1 MLLDEKE
8 TESARIESRKTI
20 DLTQFVSL
28 YGIPVLYH
36 EKPCLEVPGADLAE
50 EALIALRAARQQ
62 RRPTPRFGVLM
73 AHDGNDLM
81 SPAYCCKCPPIW
93 RSDKMGLEKSME
105 DTRSTL
111 KTLVETTF
119 DSVEGY
125 RKAAETAN
133 SPQLKAVLTQQAQK
147 RQSTLDAL
155 NQELV
160 RVGGDRVT
168 SGTTAGGLHR
178 LWADIT
184 SMFEKGDEAAAERA
198 EEGEDYLA
206 KKFETALEER
216 DLDPA
221 SRAVIEK
228 ASLEVREG
236 ERLTDQLASQYD

>member
-1 MLLDEKE
+1 M
-8 TESARIESRKTI
+8 
-20 DLTQFVSL
+20 
-28 YGIPVLYH
+28 
-36 EKPCLEVPGADLAE
+36 
-50 EALIALRAARQQ
+50 EA
-62 RRPTPRFGVLM
+62 
-73 AHDGNDLM
+73 
-81 SPAYCCKCPPIW
+81 
-93 RSDKMGLEKSME
+93 
-105 DTRSTL
+105 TRSTM
-111 KTLVETTF
+111 KSLVETTF

-125 RKAAETAN
+125 RKAAETAK

-184 SMFEKGDEAAAERA
+184 SLFEKGDEAAAERA
-198 EEGEDYLA
+198 EEGEDYLV
-206 KKFETALEER
+206 KKFEAALEER

-228 ASLEVREG
+228 ASREVREG
-236 ERLTDQLASQYD
+236 ERLTDQLARQYD